1 MVLTGA
7 RPSRRRLPNWLAH
20 ALAYSVSAACLVWV
34 LRGYPLS
41 ELRSDIA
48 SLDWRWVT
56 VAVLADLATYVAHGW
71 RWNVLLRP
79 VIRLRLWRTVQ
90 AVFIGLFAND
100 ILPLRAGELIRVYL
114 LSYWNDIWLSI
125 CLASAAVER
134 LIDGLWMLI
143 AFVVTAT
150 LVPHIPRDITVLVQI
165 MAVVLIASCVV
176 LVWIVGHRQ
185 QAHAAIR
192 ESKWGAALRHVVEG
206 LHLMGSP
213 AVMTRTALISAF
225 YLALQFFSVYAL
237 MKAFL
242 LDLSFWQAA
251 GVLTIVRLGTVVPN
265 APGNV
270 GLFQAAC
277 VVALRLFDV
286 EPDVAKGF
294 SMVMFGVLTIP
305 LLVGGAVAM
314 ALTDLNLGELHYH
327 AKRGVSSIHASP
339 ARGER

>member
-1 MVLTGA
+1 MTSTGA
-7 RPSRRRLPNWLAH
+7 RPSRRKLPNWVAH
-20 ALAYSVSAACLVWV
+20 VIAYSVSAACLVWV
-34 LRGYPLS
+34 LHGYPLS
-41 ELRSDIA
+41 ELSADIA
-48 SLDWRWVT
+48 SLEWRWVT
-56 VAVLADLATYVAHGW
+56 VAVLADLSAYVAHGW

-90 AVFIGLFAND
+90 AIFIGLFAND

-114 LSYWNDIWLSI
+114 LSHWNDIWLSV

-134 LIDGLWMLI
+134 LIDGLWILI
-143 AFVVTAT
+143 TFAVTAS

-165 MAVVLIASCVV
+165 MAVVLVAGCVV
-176 LVWIVGHRQ
+176 LVWIVTHYQ
-185 QAHAAIR
+185 HAHAVIR
-192 ESKWGAALRHVVEG
+192 ETKWGAALRHVIEG

-213 AVMTRTALISAF
+213 AVMTRTVVISGI

-251 GVLTIVRLGTVVPN
+251 GVLIIVRLGTVVPN

-270 GLFQAAC
+270 GLFQAST
-277 VVALRLFDV
+277 VLALRLFDV

-305 LLVGGAVAM
+305 LLVGGAIAM
-314 ALTDLNLGELHYH
+314 ALTDLNLGELHHH